1 MDLVSVLLVAVALAM
16 DAFSVAISY
25 GIMFKKVKIED
36 VMKIALF
43 FGIFQFGMMYIG
55 NILGVSLSFL
65 ISAVDHWIAFA
76 LLMIVGIKGIKEA
89 VTEDKEKEEKN
100 PMAYK
105 TLTILAIA
113 TSIDALAV
121 GVSYASVG
129 GGMSIILASA
139 IVGIVALGFSFV
151 GVFLGNKSGNLFG
164 NKAEIL
170 GGLVLIGIG
179 VKILIEHLFF

>member
-1 MDLVSVLLVAVALAM
+1 MDLISVLLIAVALAM

-25 GIMFKKVKIED
+25 GIMFKKVVFQD

-43 FGIFQFGMMYIG
+43 FGVFQFGMMYIG
-55 NILGVSLSFL
+55 NFLGNSLSYY
-65 ISAVDHWIAFA
+65 ISKVDHWIAFA
-76 LLMIVGIKGIKEA
+76 LLMIIGIKAVKEA
-89 VTEDKEKEEKN
+89 FADDEEDKEKN

-105 TLTILAIA
+105 TLTVLAVA

-129 GGMSIILASA
+129 GGMSIMGASA
-139 IVGIVALGFSFV
+139 IVGFVAFGFSFS
-151 GVFLGNKSGNLFG
+151 GVFLGNKSGNIFG